1 LPLIIEHMKN
11 KTILL
16 AVTGSIAAYKAVA
29 LASQLHQLGARVNV
43 LMTHEATHF
52 IGPLSFE
59 SLTHRPVATDVLAL
73 GADSE
78 IEHVALAKNGDIM
91 LIAPAT
97 ANIIAKLAHGLA
109 DDAVCATALDAFT
122 RMPILV
128 APAMETGMWENPA
141 TRDNVETLRQRGFL
155 IVEPA
160 SGYLASGEQ
169 GKGRMAEVETLV
181 AAVEVALGRSGDL
194 SSRKIVVTA
203 GGTQEAIDPV
213 RVIANKSSGRMGLAL
228 ARAARNRGAEV
239 TLILGTTRFEPPEF
253 VEVVH
258 AVSAREMSDAVLY
271 HSRGAD
277 ALLMAAAIADFR
289 PAQESES
296 KIKKETLTDLTLTL
310 VKNPDILASVAQMS
324 ETERPRVV
332 VGFAAESSDLIVNS
346 QKKLA
351 AKKLDLVVANPVP
364 ETFGSDQIQAT
375 LVEANGAHQFAPIG
389 KDEMAERILDRVVEL
404 FQSSQ

>member
-1 LPLIIEHMKN
+1 MKD

-29 LASQLHQLGARVNV
+29 LASQLHQLGAHVNV
-43 LMTHEATHF
+43 LMTREATHF
-52 IGPLSFE
+52 IGPLSFA
-59 SLTHRPVATDVLAL
+59 SITHRPVATDVLAL

-78 IEHVALAKNGDIM
+78 IEHVALAKSGNVM

-97 ANIIAKLAHGLA
+97 ANMIAKLAHGLA
-109 DDAVCATALDAFT
+109 DDAVSATALDAFT

-155 IVEPA
+155 IVEPT
-160 SGYLASGEQ
+160 SGYLASGAQ
-169 GKGRMAEVETLV
+169 GKGRMAEVDTLI
-181 AAVEVALGRSGDL
+181 AAVEVALGHQGDL
-194 SSRKIVVTA
+194 ASRRIIVTA
-203 GGTQEAIDPV
+203 GGTQEALDPV

-239 TLILGTTRFEPPEF
+239 TLILGTTRFEPPDF
-253 VEVVH
+253 VEVVQ
-258 AVSAREMSDAVLY
+258 AVSAREMSDAVLDR
-271 HSRGAD
+271 SRGAD

-289 PAQESES
+289 PAQEADY

-310 VKNPDILASVAQMS
+310 VKNPDILASVAVMS
-324 ETERPRVV
+324 EMERPHVV
-332 VGFAAESSDLIVNS
+332 VGFAAESGDLIVNA

-351 AKKLDLVVANPVP
+351 AKKLDFVVANPVP
-364 ETFGSDQIQAT
+364 ETFGSEQIQAT
-375 LVEANGAHQFAPIG
+375 FVEANGARQFAPMA
-389 KDEMAERILDRVVEL
+389 KEEMADRILDRVLEL
-404 FQSSQ
+404 LNT